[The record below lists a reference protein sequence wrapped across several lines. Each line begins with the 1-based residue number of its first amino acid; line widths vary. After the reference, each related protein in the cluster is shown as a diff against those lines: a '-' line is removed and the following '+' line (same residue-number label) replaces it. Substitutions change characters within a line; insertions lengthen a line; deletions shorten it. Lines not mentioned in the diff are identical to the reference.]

1 MTRPRFAIVAIV
13 LWAGCGG
20 SQRTGTA
27 TPQATGAVS
36 TFNPTD
42 EEKRV
47 SRVEDMLI
55 GRFPGLEVVRLANGN
70 YTLRIRGPGSFQANE
85 EPLLVIDGTP
95 IPPGQL
101 GNALAGL
108 SPHDIAQIDVL
119 KDAGAAAIYGIRG
132 GNGVIVITT
141 NRSH

>member
-1 MTRPRFAIVAIV
+1 M
-13 LWAGCGG
+13 
-20 SQRTGTA
+20 
-27 TPQATGAVS
+27 
-36 TFNPTD
+36 
-42 EEKRV
+42 
-47 SRVEDMLI
+47 
-55 GRFPGLEVVRLANGN
+55 
-70 YTLRIRGPGSFQANE
+70 
-85 EPLLVIDGTP
+85 IDGTP